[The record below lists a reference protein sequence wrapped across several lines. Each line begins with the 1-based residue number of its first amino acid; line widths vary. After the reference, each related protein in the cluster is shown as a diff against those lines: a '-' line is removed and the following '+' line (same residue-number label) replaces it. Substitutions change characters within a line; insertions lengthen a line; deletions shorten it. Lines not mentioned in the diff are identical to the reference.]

1 MARYANHVVS
11 YSWLKKSHPFPPFFY
26 AKLHLMRS
34 EKTLDFSLQRVT
46 YLCFVSKPI
55 TQSIHDTEREVMC
68 YLFNQKLPH
77 PMLLPLSWMLPPKE
91 KKWSN
96 VPCTDHLLQH
106 QSFQGIFLSPKWIA
120 WKAAFLVDKSFRAYT
135 HFHPVS
141 YGQKWQQHCKPHIS
155 AIFFKN
161 FQH

>member
-1 MARYANHVVS
+1 MPTMLSLIAGWKNPI
-11 YSWLKKSHPFPPFFY
+11 PFPPFFY

-34 EKTLDFSLQRVT
+34 EKTLDFSLQRVV

-106 QSFQGIFLSPKWIA
+106 QSFQGIFFISKVNCLESCLFSWQKLQGIYWFSPRELWS
-120 WKAAFLVDKSFRAYT
+120 KSGT
-135 HFHPVS
+135 NSTVS
-141 YGQKWQQHCKPHIS
+141 LTFQL
-155 AIFFKN
+155 FFKI

>member
-1 MARYANHVVS
+1 MPTMLSLIAGGSKNPI
-11 YSWLKKSHPFPPFFY
+11 PFPPFFY

-34 EKTLDFSLQRVT
+34 EKTLDFSLQRVV

-106 QSFQGIFLSPKWIA
+106 QSFQGIFYLPRSGKVNWWIKRILYH
-120 WKAAFLVDKSFRAYT
+120 WLKPSQTTFKTSFKTNFKTRFKASF
-135 HFHPVS
+135 
-141 YGQKWQQHCKPHIS
+141 KIS
-155 AIFFKN
+155 F
-161 FQH
+161 